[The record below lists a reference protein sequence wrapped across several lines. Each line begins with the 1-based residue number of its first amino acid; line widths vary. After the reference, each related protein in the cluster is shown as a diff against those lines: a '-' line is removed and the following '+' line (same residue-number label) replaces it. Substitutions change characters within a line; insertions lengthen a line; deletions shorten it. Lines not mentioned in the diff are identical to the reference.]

1 MKGYGLGLLSFMI
14 LGACSSE
21 PSTETPSATADPTTV
36 TETLRYDQEVHLKN
50 IRQLT
55 FGGDN
60 AEAYFS
66 FDNQKLTFQRTTKD
80 DQVPCDQIFVGDI
93 PAAGDAFEFEM
104 VSTGSGRTTCAYF
117 YPDNQKVIYA
127 STHLADSNCPPEVD
141 RAKIRKYVWPIY
153 DSYEIF
159 VYDPASGEHT
169 QLTDNNYYDAEATL
183 SPKGDK
189 IVFTST
195 RSGDL
200 ELYTMDLDGSH
211 VQQVTDGLGYDGGA
225 FFSPDG
231 EWLVYR
237 ASRPATP
244 EKQQEYQD
252 LLAQGLVAPSEM
264 EVFVCRP
271 DGSELRQVTDLGKA
285 NWAPFFHPDGERILF
300 SSNHA
305 SESGRLF
312 NIYMINLDGSGLT
325 QITHDDEFDAFPM
338 FSFDGKHLVWCSNR
352 NNGDT
357 RDTNIFLAEWVEN
370 PEE

>member
-1 MKGYGLGLLSFMI
+1 MKIQWWALTALIGLS
-14 LGACSSE
+14 ACGSDAE
-21 PSTETPSATADPTTV
+21 PAQNSTEIPVQD
-36 TETLRYDQEVHLKN
+36 TLRYANEVHLQN
-50 IRQLT
+50 VRQLT

-66 FDNQKLTFQRTTKD
+66 FDNKKLTFQRTTKD
-80 DQVPCDQIFVGDI
+80 AAIPCDQIFVGDI
-93 PAAGDAFEFEM
+93 PGAGEAFEYEM
-104 VSTGSGRTTCAYF
+104 VSTGLGRTTCAYF
-117 YPDNQKVIYA
+117 YPDNQQVIYA
-127 STHLADSNCPPEVD
+127 STHAADSNCPPEID

-153 DSYEIF
+153 DTYEIF
-159 VYDPASGEHT
+159 VYNPATGEHT

-183 SPKGDK
+183 SPKGDMV
-189 IVFTST
+189 VFTST

-200 ELYTMDLDGSH
+200 ELYTMDLDGSN

-231 EWLVYR
+231 EWLVFR

-244 EKQQEYQD
+244 ETEKEYKD
-252 LLAQGLVAPSEM
+252 LLAQGMVAPSDM
-264 EVFVCRP
+264 EVYVCRP
-271 DGSELRQVTDLGKA
+271 DGSELKQVTNLGKA
-285 NWAPFFHPDGERILF
+285 NWAPFFHPDGKRILF

-305 SESGRLF
+305 SETGRLF
-312 NIYMINLDGSGLT
+312 NIFMINVDGTGLQ
-325 QITHDDEFDAFPM
+325 QITFDDEFDAFPM

-370 PEE
+370 PAE